1 MGAAFVITLREAF
14 EASLILGIVY
24 AYLEK
29 VGARDGFRFVTW
41 GGTVGL
47 LLSVAMGIAVT
58 FLSGPLLDLGPDI
71 ITVVVIF
78 AAVGLLTWHAWWMQQ
93 HARLMKGQVQH
104 RIDEARASNRLWV
117 VGLIAFTGVFR
128 EGAETVLFLWGI
140 MAQAEGAAGWS
151 SVIGGVAGV
160 ALAAAIGWA
169 IFHGGRH
176 ISLSRFFTV
185 TTAFIMLLAAGLFA
199 TGVGRLQ
206 GLGLLPLSEPVWNTS
221 WLLSDKSVAG
231 GFLSGL
237 IGYRSQPTVPEL
249 CVYAGYILVMGIV
262 LFGRRAPTG
271 IPLADPALLQRH
283 ELEAHPRAEPFPAAQ
298 RMPELGVLDC
308 LGRGEIARG
317 QRLHLSEPGEIQQA
331 HLDLALAQLDP
342 DQLERVRHSGPGAV
356 DRWSR

>member
-1 MGAAFVITLREAF
+1 MGGTFVVTLREGF
-14 EASLILGIVY
+14 EAALILGIVY
-24 AYLEK
+24 TYLQK
-29 VGARDGFRFVTW
+29 IGAERHYGYATR
-41 GGTVGL
+41 GGL
-47 LLSVAMGIAVT
+47 LGVLASVALGVLVT
-58 FLSGPLLDLGPDI
+58 ALSGPLLDLGPDVI
-71 ITVVVIF
+71 GLAVIFVAVVV
-78 AAVGLLTWHAWWMQQ
+78 LTWHGYWMQQ
-93 HARLMKGQVQH
+93 HARAVKGEVQR
-104 RIDEARASNRLWV
+104 RIDEAQASHRLWI
-117 VGLIAFTGVFR
+117 VGVLAFTGVFR

-249 CVYAGYILVMGIV
+249 VVYAGYILVMGIV

-271 IPLADPALLQRH
+271 IPLADPTQ
-283 ELEAHPRAEPFPAAQ
+283 P
-298 RMPELGVLDC
+298 
-308 LGRGEIARG
+308 
-317 QRLHLSEPGEIQQA
+317 
-331 HLDLALAQLDP
+331 
-342 DQLERVRHSGPGAV
+342 
-356 DRWSR
+356 